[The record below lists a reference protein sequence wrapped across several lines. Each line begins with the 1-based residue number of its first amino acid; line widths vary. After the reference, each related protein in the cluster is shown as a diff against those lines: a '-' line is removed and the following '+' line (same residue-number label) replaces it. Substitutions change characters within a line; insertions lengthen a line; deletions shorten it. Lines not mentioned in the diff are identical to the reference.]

1 MELVAKEMTSSAE
14 PTLVNQIDKLLSQQA
29 DLEST
34 FNLTSNTLFG
44 AGPYDHSPEVSVGS
58 DISAKLKLLI
68 DRNEELLHNSRALLS
83 GVGGE
88 NRW

>member
-1 MELVAKEMTSSAE
+1 
-14 PTLVNQIDKLLSQQA
+14 
-29 DLEST
+29 
-34 FNLTSNTLFG
+34 
-44 AGPYDHSPEVSVGS
+44 VGS